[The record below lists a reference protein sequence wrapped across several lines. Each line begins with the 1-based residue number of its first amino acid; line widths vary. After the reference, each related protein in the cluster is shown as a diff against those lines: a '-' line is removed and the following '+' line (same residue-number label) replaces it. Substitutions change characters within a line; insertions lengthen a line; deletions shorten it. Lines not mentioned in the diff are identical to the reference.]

1 MGKKRPTK
9 RQMRETIKHLRDVK
23 EIPDNRNVSIRP
35 QDVVDWL
42 TRQEEAPHPL
52 NTSLETMILW
62 MEAMDARVP
71 RNNLQRRMRDTM
83 QLWRE
88 QGDLE
93 GRVVTR
99 EQQDLIIEQHGAD
112 LDPPVL
118 TISWQTF
125 RASRLDFTS
134 LSMTSTSP
142 LRPAPRSITD
152 AGNSTQYRFTPLS
165 TISTA
170 PVAPISGTDD
180 ATCQL

>member
-1 MGKKRPTK
+1 MGKKKLTK

-23 EIPDNRNVSIRP
+23 GIPNNRNVSIRP

-42 TRQEEAPHPL
+42 TRQEEAPHPF
-52 NTSLETMILW
+52 NTSSETMMLW
-62 MEAMDARVP
+62 MEAMDAGVP

-88 QGDLE
+88 QGDIQ

-99 EQQDLIIEQHGAD
+99 EQQDSILEQHGAD

-125 RASRLDFTS
+125 RASRLEFIS
-134 LSMTSTSP
+134 
-142 LRPAPRSITD
+142 
-152 AGNSTQYRFTPLS
+152 LS
-165 TISTA
+165 TISTTPAA
-170 PVAPISGTDD
+170 PRSGTDG